1 MRLLKNPKIID
12 NIIKNHAFRKLGRS
26 ILEKTSLLGFFFDL
40 ISWRRNMWS
49 ERKLISI
56 YNREY
61 VSNHGYNTEED
72 YRIKEAHAREI
83 IRLLNPRKVL
93 IAGCALGN
101 AVLAFRKQGI
111 EAYGFDIIPNL
122 LDMCRSEIKPYIR
135 EGSILAI
142 PFNREEDFDVFV
154 CTDVFEHI
162 QIKNIPKMVDEI
174 YRIGVI
180 WIATIICHDGLS
192 PGHVTLKP
200 LSWWERQFK
209 GKFTLCRD
217 IKTDIFPGI
226 YGLDPAKKAKF
237 TFWRR
242 NG

>member
-1 MRLLKNPKIID
+1 VRLLKNPKIID

-93 IAGCALGN
+93 RYRPKLCVNSLVIKII
-101 AVLAFRKQGI
+101 R
-111 EAYGFDIIPNL
+111 AYPPTN
-122 LDMCRSEIKPYIR
+122 K
-135 EGSILAI
+135 
-142 PFNREEDFDVFV
+142 
-154 CTDVFEHI
+154 
-162 QIKNIPKMVDEI
+162 
-174 YRIGVI
+174 
-180 WIATIICHDGLS
+180 
-192 PGHVTLKP
+192 
-200 LSWWERQFK
+200 
-209 GKFTLCRD
+209 
-217 IKTDIFPGI
+217 
-226 YGLDPAKKAKF
+226 
-237 TFWRR
+237 
-242 NG
+242 